1 MTLLQLYDTL
11 KSFDESTLQDVPTVR
26 SEEEKRSVNRKY
38 VLIILLA
45 VISTGLIGYAFYLYL
60 GTDKRAPEKNRQFEE
75 EIEAKHASESVT
87 EEEIEREDEV
97 RRSEKE
103 TSASGLI
110 KKPAGE
116 DDGVRGSRAVI
127 RRSAIALAVENREP
141 KDVRDRFSVGHGR
154 VYWWA
159 QVINGK
165 GGKIVVRWV
174 MKGEKLA
181 ETHLPVGSNSWRTWA
196 YITLRPNMIGPV
208 QIQILN
214 EEGELLKTESFEIVA
229 RGQTEERDTLSEMN
243 RNGEEP
249 SLHREPWRS
258 RPREP

>member
-1 MTLLQLYDTL
+1 M
-11 KSFDESTLQDVPTVR
+11 
-26 SEEEKRSVNRKY
+26 NRKH
-38 VLIILLA
+38 VLIILLV
-45 VISTGLIGYAFYLYL
+45 VISVGLISYAFYLYL
-60 GTDKRAPEKNRQFEE
+60 GTDKRAAEKNRQFEE
-75 EIEAKHASESVT
+75 ETEAKQASEPEM
-87 EEEIEREDEV
+87 EEETGREDEV

-103 TSASGLI
+103 TSASGLVR
-110 KKPAGE
+110 KPGGE
-116 DDGVRGSRAVI
+116 DDGVRGSRTVI

-196 YITLRPNMIGPV
+196 YITLRPSMIGPV

-229 RGQTEERDTLSEMN
+229 RGQT
-243 RNGEEP
+243 
-249 SLHREPWRS
+249 
-258 RPREP
+258 